1 MTLQLKKSSR
11 ALQNDIITGMVRKVI
26 DVKDP
31 TLRQKSKVVGKIDKK
46 IKELVSDMLDTLQSQ
61 KDPEGVGLAA
71 PQVGKNLKIF
81 VMDYGGKKRVVIN
94 PEVLEVKEKAKTE
107 VKSPKSKKKKK
118 KSKKILEGCLS
129 LPNYY
134 GPIKRPQSIKISY
147 QDLDGKKIVEE
158 FNGFFAQI
166 VQHEID
172 HLNGV
177 LFVDRILEQKAPL
190 YKFSGDDW
198 EEVELI

>member
-1 MTLQLKKSSR
+1 MLQLKKSFR

-46 IKELVSDMLDTLQSQ
+46 VKELVNDMLDTLQSQ

-71 PQVGKNLKIF
+71 PQIGKNLKIF
-81 VMDYGGKKRVVIN
+81 VMDYNGKKRVVIN
-94 PEVLEVKEKAKTE
+94 PEVLEVKEKAKIET
-107 VKSPKSKKKKK
+107 KPSRGKKKR

-134 GPIKRPQSIKISY
+134 GPIKRSQSIKISY
-147 QDLDGKKIVEE
+147 QDLEGKKIVEE

-177 LFVDRILEQKAPL
+177 LFIDRILEQKAPL